1 MVNIYAT
8 PRLSLDGDM
17 DTGFHQI
24 QAIATALDGFTVRD
38 DFGPVI
44 ETYIRKNTVFW
55 PLLRKEKAEGD
66 LIRRI
71 YEGPEPETGFFSK
84 TALNPIETPSD
95 FPAHDLNDPGE
106 YVKAGGGLFHIS
118 HYSRSVYQQQGRPYG
133 DTLSEKTK
141 NLIVSTCKTL
151 EEALFIGS
159 ATDNPLSFNGM
170 ANQMDPTHDYTAS
183 IVDGDAVVRKL
194 RSLVRLAVS
203 DKVVMRRIT
212 HIFTNA
218 LGLELIENET
228 DSKLEYV
235 NLDKVTP
242 GLRVPGIITQGDSQ
256 GKPTPIVISPYIESS
271 ADLTAGYVD
280 YYLIDMD
287 SLVWKG
293 VIPEG
298 GVDSFE
304 PQIFE
309 VSKFTGAATPYLVE
323 KRMCLFYGTLY
334 AAKSGG
340 SSIYR
345 LRVTVPPEMTTGI

>member
-1 MVNIYAT
+1 MVNSFAT
-8 PRLSLDGDM
+8 PKLGFTDDISP
-17 DTGFHQI
+17 GFHQI

-38 DFGPVI
+38 DFGPSVLMFM
-44 ETYIRKNTVFW
+44 RKNTVFW
-55 PLLRKEKAEGD
+55 PLLRKEKADGD
-66 LIRRI
+66 LIRKI

-84 TALNPIETPSD
+84 TALNPIETSSD
-95 FPAHDLNDPGE
+95 FPAHDLADPGE

-151 EEALFIGS
+151 EEALFIGN
-159 ATDNPLSFNGM
+159 ATTDPLSFNGM
-170 ANQMDPTHDYTAS
+170 INQMDQSHAYAAS
-183 IVDGDAVVRKL
+183 VVAGDSVIRKL
-194 RSLVRLAVS
+194 RALVRLAVS
-203 DKVVMRRIT
+203 DKVIMRRIT

-228 DSKLEYV
+228 DNRLEHV
-235 NLDKVTP
+235 NLDKITP

-256 GKPTPIVISPYIESS
+256 GKPTPIIISPYIDSG
-271 ADLTAGYVD
+271 ADYVD
-280 YYLIDMD
+280 YYLIDID
-287 SLVWKG
+287 SMSWKG

-298 GVDSFE
+298 GVEAFE

-334 AAKSGG
+334 ANKSGG

-345 LRVTVPPEMTTGI
+345 LRVTVPAGMTTGI